1 MSSLQRVDEL
11 NILTRAKYP
20 ILYIVSWEERRIED
34 MLRQVAIDRRKKL
47 YGWTLTD
54 GIAPLDLV
62 QANSVDP
69 STRDPLNALDFV
81 AMSQEAGRVY
91 DVTNTPMKNLCLKKG
106 MQAIQLEP
114 GEKEKIEQLTIP
126 LRNEW
131 IQEMDAKGL
140 PGKAVLDAAL
150 TYINGN

>member
-1 MSSLQRVDEL
+1 MNQRKWDSLPD
-11 NILTRAKYP
+11 NIKK
-20 ILYIVSWEERRIED
+20 I
-34 MLRQVAIDRRKKL
+34 IDDTT
-47 YGWTLTD
+47 GMT
-54 GIAPLDLV
+54 
-62 QANSVDP
+62 
-69 STRDPLNALDFV
+69 
-81 AMSQEAGRVY
+81 MSQEAGRVY

-140 PGKAVLDAAL
+140 PGKAVLDAAR

>member
-20 ILYIVSWEERRIED
+20 IIYIVSWEERRIED

-54 GIAPLDLV
+54 GITPLDLV

-69 STRDPLNALDFV
+69 ATRDPLNALDFV
-81 AMSQEAGRVY
+81 ARSQDLFQQKHSHRS
-91 DVTNTPMKNLCLKKG
+91 
-106 MQAIQLEP
+106 
-114 GEKEKIEQLTIP
+114 
-126 LRNEW
+126 
-131 IQEMDAKGL
+131 
-140 PGKAVLDAAL
+140 
-150 TYINGN
+150 